1 MPQKAVQKERLECVA
16 LWKSMPLRQR
26 ALNAAALHIPASKGN
41 TSSYQWTPRSPSNFW
56 CHATSLSLNF
66 AGCTKTVMKNRST
79 HFAMQLPLK
88 LVFQELCDTF
98 FKEMFILCYLPKGY
112 GLPFLNNPQQRRRSQ
127 SWPDTT
133 ECLQW
138 HVEIQLSAA
147 RSEVVRK
154 IKAKIITLL
163 MCSCFHLSTKQ
174 GS

>member
-1 MPQKAVQKERLECVA
+1 MQFSENHCLRGKGLWMLLPSTFQPPKGTWTVISEHPGALRIFGAMPLHYLWILLAVLKL
-16 LWKSMPLRQR
+16 LWKTDRHR
-26 ALNAAALHIPASKGN
+26 
-41 TSSYQWTPRSPSNFW
+41 
-56 CHATSLSLNF
+56 
-66 AGCTKTVMKNRST
+66 
-79 HFAMQLPLK
+79 HFAMQLFLK
-88 LVFQELCDTF
+88 LVLQELCDTF

-112 GLPFLNNPQQRRRSQ
+112 GLHFLNNPQQRRCSQ

-147 RSEVVRK
+147 RSEAVKK

-163 MCSCFHLSTKQ
+163 MCSCFHSSTKQ